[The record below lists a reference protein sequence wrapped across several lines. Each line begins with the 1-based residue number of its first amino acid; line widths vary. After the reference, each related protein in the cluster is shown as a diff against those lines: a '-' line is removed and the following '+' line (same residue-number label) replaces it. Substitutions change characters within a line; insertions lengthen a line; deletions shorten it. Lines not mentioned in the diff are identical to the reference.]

1 MRRPMDTDNIEPV
14 ARALCEREVRS
25 WQHAAPSEVP
35 ALIERYWPV
44 YAAKLSAGLIDDD
57 GKDVPHTV
65 ERGLQAWEAWL
76 DERSGRAHL

>member
-1 MRRPMDTDNIEPV
+1 MDTDNIEPV
-14 ARALCEREVRS
+14 ARALCKREVRS
-25 WQHAAPSEVP
+25 WPHAAPFEAP

-76 DERSGRAHL
+76 DERSGRTHL